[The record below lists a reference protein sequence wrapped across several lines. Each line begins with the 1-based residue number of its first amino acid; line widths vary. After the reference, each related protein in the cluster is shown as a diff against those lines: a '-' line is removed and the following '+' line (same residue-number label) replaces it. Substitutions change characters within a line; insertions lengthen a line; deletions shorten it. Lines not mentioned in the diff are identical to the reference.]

1 MKKTNFLTG
10 LVCLVLAMSSCA
22 NNDIALNQKQATI
35 DSLTNVIK
43 EMGGNE
49 KMAMAAV
56 ANPDPL
62 STTISYDDALA
73 HITAYKNLNLNTL
86 GNVAIPKA
94 IYFDRT
100 QIETLLAQ
108 STDCVGL
115 KLCTSVYNNKLVSVA
130 IGVKNGANPGE
141 YIDLIDQANFK
152 GLNFS
157 KLCPSV
163 CDANSPFYY

>member
-1 MKKTNFLTG
+1 MKKTNFLVG
-10 LVCLVLAMSSCA
+10 LVCLALAMSSCG
-22 NNDIALNQKQATI
+22 NNDAALKQKQATI
-35 DSLTNVIK
+35 DSLTNVINGL
-43 EMGGNE
+43 GGNE
-49 KMAMAAV
+49 KMALASV
-56 ANPDPL
+56 PNSDPL

-73 HITAYKNLNLNTL
+73 HITAFKNLNVNAVGTT
-86 GNVAIPKA
+86 NIPKA

-108 STDCVGL
+108 SNDCVGL
-115 KLCTSVYNNKLVSVA
+115 KLCTSVYNTNLVYVA
-130 IGVKNGANPGE
+130 IGVKAGANPGE

-157 KLCPSV
+157 KICPNV